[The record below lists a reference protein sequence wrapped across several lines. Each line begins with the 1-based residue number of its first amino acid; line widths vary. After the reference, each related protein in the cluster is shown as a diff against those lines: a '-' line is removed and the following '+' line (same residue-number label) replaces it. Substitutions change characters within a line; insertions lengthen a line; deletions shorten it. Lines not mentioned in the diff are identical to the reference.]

1 MEAGEAHPLPVSI
14 KGRGAAGR
22 PQGRFETL
30 AREPADD
37 GWGSSADEDDAAKP
51 RTEVTIEIAKS
62 IISRNQSPDIPFSQS
77 INPYRGCEHGC
88 IYCYARPTHAYLGLS
103 PGLDFETRL
112 FAKPNAAEQLR
123 KELAARNYRC
133 ELIALGTNTD
143 PYQPIERELR
153 ITRGVIEVL
162 AECDHPLGIVTK
174 SALVE
179 RDIDLLAPMAE
190 KGLAEVFISIATL
203 DHQLARRLEPRASS
217 PARRLQAIRRLA
229 EAGIPVGVFTSPVI
243 PMVTDKDLE
252 AVLEAAKDAGATNAS
267 YTIVRLPNEVSG
279 LFREWLQRHFPLR
292 AEHVMSQI
300 RQMRGGKD
308 NDPQFGTRMTGQGIF
323 AELVR
328 KRFKL
333 ACHRLGFD
341 LAERHQLDTA
351 QFRPPRLA
359 DGPQLD
365 LF

>member
-1 MEAGEAHPLPVSI
+1 M
-14 KGRGAAGR
+14 
-22 PQGRFETL
+22 
-30 AREPADD
+30 
-37 GWGSSADEDDAAKP
+37 
-51 RTEVTIEIAKS
+51 
-62 IISRNQSPDIPFSQS
+62 
-77 INPYRGCEHGC
+77 
-88 IYCYARPTHAYLGLS
+88 
-103 PGLDFETRL
+103 
-112 FAKPNAAEQLR
+112 R
-123 KELAARNYRC
+123 KELAAKNYRC

-143 PYQPIERELR
+143 PYQPIEREFG

-203 DHQLARRLEPRASS
+203 DQELARRLEPRASA
-217 PARRLQAIRRLA
+217 PARRLQAIRKLA
-229 EAGIPVGVFTSPVI
+229 AAGIPVGVFTSPVI

-279 LFREWLQRHFPLR
+279 LFQEWLQRHFPLR

-300 RQMRGGKD
+300 REMRGGRD
-308 NDPQFGTRMTGQGIF
+308 NDPQFGSRMTGQGIF

-333 ACHRLGFD
+333 ACRRFGFD
-341 LAERHQLDTA
+341 LTERHRLDTLL
-351 QFRPPRLA
+351 FRPPRQV